1 MCLIGFGLAM
11 DATAVSISNGMAE
24 CKMKYNKI
32 ITIAIC
38 FGIFQGLMPIFG
50 YYFGRFFADYLDA
63 IDNYVVFIILGVLGI
78 KMIIEANKEDSCKGE
93 LTFTKIILQGVATS
107 IDALMVGVTFA
118 IMHVYIYKASLIITI
133 ITIIMSFIGVLIG
146 CKFGKNYKQ
155 KAEVLGGIILIVLAL
170 KFLIEGII

>member
-24 CKMKYNKI
+24 CKMKYNKMI
-32 ITIAIC
+32 AIAIC

-78 KMIIEANKEDSCKGE
+78 RMIIEANKEERCKDE
-93 LTFTKIILQGVATS
+93 LNLSKIVLQGVATS

-118 IMHVYIYKASLIITI
+118 IMHVYIYKASLIISI
-133 ITIIMSFIGVLIG
+133 ITIIMSFVGVLIG
-146 CKFGKNYKQ
+146 CNFGKNCKQ